1 MGSLEEEPAK
11 QREQQA
17 QRPEVKPITHFQG
30 TDSEQGIVIISEFRM
45 VAKGKFL
52 QRLFDI

>member
-11 QREQQA
+11 

-52 QRLFDI
+52 